1 MSSTS
6 VPILIFYM
14 YIYHFL
20 YIPITRTALCVQKLK
35 QATQTIQRQLN
46 ESKLTNANDNVL
58 AVSFRMRILPFL
70 NTRHCRLVPLLEQTS
85 GDETSREEV
94 DLALSSR
101 KLLPRTPPQLLH
113 TRLPTQFTLSRST
126 LRYTGTRFE
135 PVCKGSWVRVPVMC
149 DPQAPYSTLGRSEGG
164 ESPSSEGACER
175 HEERLGK
182 TKKRSI

>member
-1 MSSTS
+1 MSSTL
-6 VPILIFYM
+6 VPILIF

-113 TRLPTQFTLSRST
+113 TRLPTQFTLSRSP